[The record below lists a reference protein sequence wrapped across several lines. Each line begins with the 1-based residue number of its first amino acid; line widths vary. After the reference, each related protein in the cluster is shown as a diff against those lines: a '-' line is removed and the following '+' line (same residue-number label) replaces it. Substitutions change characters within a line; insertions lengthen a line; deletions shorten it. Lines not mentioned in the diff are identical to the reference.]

1 MKHSRTGEA
10 GTVSPNVRIEERPIR
25 FVVWSV
31 VLWSVVVWSG
41 VLWSA
46 VVLSIRGATPR
57 VPAGDLPGERL
68 GPGRSG
74 DQGPQGWGGA
84 AQGVLVPHQ
93 GGAQVRACAPRR
105 WSGRGGRRWR
115 RRGRRPGPPPGA
127 GSPAA

>member
-1 MKHSRTGEA
+1 MTSFSYFSSTMKHSRTGEA

-31 VLWSVVVWSG
+31 VVWSVVVWSVVVWSVVLWSVVLCSG
-41 VLWSA
+41 VLWSGVSWSA

-93 GGAQVRACAPRR
+93 GGA
-105 WSGRGGRRWR
+105 
-115 RRGRRPGPPPGA
+115 
-127 GSPAA
+127 